1 MLWRDKFAT
10 AAVIFLLVAILCAIL
25 GPALLGEA
33 ATKQNL
39 RGRNAPPFS
48 LEQGWLMIL
57 GADALGR
64 PLLARIIVAAQNTLM
79 IAAGA
84 VVLSATIGAA
94 LGLVAGYGPNWLGTA
109 IMRLAD
115 VIMSFP
121 SLLLAVIVL
130 YMLSPSV
137 GNVILVLAITRI
149 PIYLRTTRAEV
160 LEIKERM
167 FVQAA
172 QVMGASSLR
181 IVLRH
186 ILPMVIPTLVTIA
199 TLDFAFVMLAESALS
214 FLGIGIQPPEITWGL
229 MVAQGKQYLANAW
242 WLAFWPGLAI
252 ILTTLS
258 LNLLSNWLR
267 IALDPAQRWRLEIAT
282 REASDMARHLLEVR
296 NLSVRFHTAHGTVDA
311 VRNVSWHVDRG
322 ETLAIL
328 GESGSGKSVSSSA
341 IMNLID
347 CPPGEIVSGEVLFD
361 GRNLLAMSA
370 AERRAING
378 KRIAMIFQDPL
389 SHLNPVYTV
398 GWQLREVMRVH
409 GMTRVQAEERALELM
424 RRVGIPEPAAA
435 LDKYP
440 HQFSGGQR
448 QRVMIAMALA
458 MKPDIIIADEPTT
471 ALDVTVQAEVLKLL
485 EELQDEMG
493 LGLVLITHD
502 LGVVAE
508 VADRVVVMN
517 GGEIVE
523 AGTPTEIYHHAKHP
537 YTRKLIAAA
546 PGHGTMN
553 APVKG
558 AEPIL
563 KVERACKTYGTLKA
577 LNEVSFELQKGEVLA
592 VVGESGS
599 GKSTVAKAIVRL
611 IEADSGKA
619 LWKGTRPL
627 RHEPARSLCHAPR
640 DPDGVPGPDPVA
652 QPADVDLPD
661 HLRGLGDPP
670 RHPAEGEVARARR
683 RTPGP
688 GRPLARARPALPAPV
703 LRRPAPAHRH
713 RPGAGARARA

>member
-1 MLWRDKFAT
+1 MAITTLKAKPMTLTPTADYRPKSALRTVLGMLWRDKFAT
-10 AAVIFLLVAILCAIL
+10 AAVIFLLVAILCALL

-84 VVLSATIGAA
+84 VALSATIGAG
-94 LGLVAGYGPNWLGTA
+94 LGLVAGYGPKWLGTA

-172 QVMGASSLR
+172 QVMGASSPR

-267 IALDPAQRWRLEIAT
+267 IALDPAQRWRLEI
-282 REASDMARHLLEVR
+282 SHK
-296 NLSVRFHTAHGTVDA
+296 G
-311 VRNVSWHVDRG
+311 
-322 ETLAIL
+322 
-328 GESGSGKSVSSSA
+328 GK
-341 IMNLID
+341 
-347 CPPGEIVSGEVLFD
+347 
-361 GRNLLAMSA
+361 
-370 AERRAING
+370 
-378 KRIAMIFQDPL
+378 
-389 SHLNPVYTV
+389 
-398 GWQLREVMRVH
+398 
-409 GMTRVQAEERALELM
+409 
-424 RRVGIPEPAAA
+424 
-435 LDKYP
+435 
-440 HQFSGGQR
+440 
-448 QRVMIAMALA
+448 
-458 MKPDIIIADEPTT
+458 
-471 ALDVTVQAEVLKLL
+471 
-485 EELQDEMG
+485 
-493 LGLVLITHD
+493 
-502 LGVVAE
+502 
-508 VADRVVVMN
+508 
-517 GGEIVE
+517 
-523 AGTPTEIYHHAKHP
+523 
-537 YTRKLIAAA
+537 
-546 PGHGTMN
+546 
-553 APVKG
+553 
-558 AEPIL
+558 
-563 KVERACKTYGTLKA
+563 
-577 LNEVSFELQKGEVLA
+577 
-592 VVGESGS
+592 
-599 GKSTVAKAIVRL
+599 
-611 IEADSGKA
+611 
-619 LWKGTRPL
+619 
-627 RHEPARSLCHAPR
+627 
-640 DPDGVPGPDPVA
+640 
-652 QPADVDLPD
+652 
-661 HLRGLGDPP
+661 
-670 RHPAEGEVARARR
+670 
-683 RTPGP
+683 
-688 GRPLARARPALPAPV
+688 
-703 LRRPAPAHRH
+703 
-713 RPGAGARARA
+713 